1 MEPFI
6 LQSITIDK
14 QCSKVLRKSLRP
26 GTYKLAQH
34 LPMNLYGAN
43 ISVCAIVGEN
53 GSGKTSLLDILFR
66 VINNFAY
73 VVIGATIK
81 RKAAA
86 HLYYV
91 PGLFAKVEYL
101 IGETHCEVV
110 CLDDNVGIAYG
121 QTKYYFSKNGRKN
134 INFIEKGYTYL
145 NNPLQDIRIDI
156 LNHFFYSVVT
166 NYSLQAFNSNEYL
179 DDGATSYV
187 DGKDTAGSVSNASW
201 MDSLFHKNDGYLTP
215 ITLNPYRNK
224 GVFDLNRE
232 TELTINRLSAILLHS
247 KLKSREFLEG
257 YQLLHIYYTLDE
269 YSIVQKLLC
278 YERKEDRGTGLNMR
292 YIEEFYLILQR
303 GLKDPNNFLYLI
315 LNVLGLDAG
324 IYDSVYLNA
333 CAYLGYKVLS
343 IARKYPSYEKF
354 ASIGDP
360 WNIFRDA
367 KPNEQKA
374 IKELI
379 SKIEGDHSHITTK
392 FTRTKTFIEAYAHLS
407 DEHRRFITDKYDF
420 TTYENFIIDDGARNR
435 SVEGYSEI
443 LPPPIFKPQ
452 ILFKAS
458 KAKNEKA
465 EMPLEKMSSGERQ
478 FLYMMSTLVYH
489 IINIKSV
496 PTSREHY
503 RNINIVLDEV
513 EICFHPEYQRR
524 LVYWLVR
531 TLQSLK
537 LNTFCSFNIIM
548 TTHSPF
554 ILSDMMSENILY
566 LKRGEPYI
574 DTKMTPPF
582 AANVNDILRQSFF
595 LENGFMGELA
605 KQETLSL
612 INYLSQDKLKNRK
625 WDRQKAAEYISRIGE
640 PLLRQQLE
648 NALLDK
654 Q

>member
-6 LQSITIDK
+6 LQSITIGK

-26 GTYKLAQH
+26 GTYKLAQP
-34 LPMNLYGAN
+34 LPLNLYGAN
-43 ISVCAIVGEN
+43 ITVCAIVGEN

-86 HLYYV
+86 HLFYV
-91 PGLFAKVEYL
+91 LGLFAKVEYL
-101 IGETHCEVV
+101 IGEKHCEVACV
-110 CLDDNVGIAYG
+110 DDNVGISYG
-121 QTKYYFSKNGRKN
+121 QTKYYFSKSGIKQPYFRDS
-134 INFIEKGYTYL
+134 GYTYL
-145 NNPLQDIRIDI
+145 NNPLQDIRIEI

-179 DDGATSYV
+179 DEGATSYV
-187 DGKDTAGSVSNASW
+187 DGKDTIGSVSDASW

-257 YQLLHIYYTLDE
+257 YQLLNIYYTFDE
-269 YSIVQKLLC
+269 HSIVQKLLR
-278 YERKEDRGTGLNMR
+278 YEKKEDREKGLNLR

-303 GLKDPNNFLYLI
+303 GLKDPDNYLYLI
-315 LNVLGLDAG
+315 LSGLGLDVS

-343 IARKYPSYEKF
+343 IAGKYPSYEKF

-360 WNIFRDA
+360 WNIFREA
-367 KPNEQKA
+367 NEKDQKA

-379 SKIEGDHSHITTK
+379 SKIKDDHSHITTK
-392 FTRTKTFIEAYAHLS
+392 FSRTKTFVEAYAHLS
-407 DEHRRFITDKYDF
+407 DEHRQYVADKFDF
-420 TTYENFIIDDGARNR
+420 TTYENIIIADGIRNR
-435 SVEGYSEI
+435 SAEGYTVI

-452 ILFKAS
+452 ILFKVS
-458 KAKNEKA
+458 KAKNEDA
-465 EMPLEKMSSGERQ
+465 EISLEKMSSGERQ
-478 FLYMMSTLVYH
+478 YLYMMSTLVYH

-566 LKRGEPYI
+566 LKRGEPYVDAKI
-574 DTKMTPPF
+574 TPPF

-612 INYLSQDKLKNRK
+612 INYLSHDKQKNRK
-625 WDRQKAAEYISRIGE
+625 WDRQKAVEYIRRIGE

-648 NALLDK
+648 NALVDK
-654 Q
+654 